1 MPAST
6 ERNPVYVRGGS
17 TVVRDVGLF
26 AGAPETRRLTA
37 RVYGDES
44 LPFTMQANGEKV
56 RLTWRDGKGSS
67 EGETGYDVRV
77 ETNGLRP
84 NRNDGSANC
93 LRS

>member
-1 MPAST
+1 MLPDGVWHDFWTGKALNGGIEIQMPAST

-44 LPFTMQANGEKV
+44 LPFTMQANGEKGASDLE
-56 RLTWRDGKGSS
+56 RRKGKQ
-67 EGETGYDVRV
+67 
-77 ETNGLRP
+77 
-84 NRNDGSANC
+84 
-93 LRS
+93 